1 VQQQTSFIFSPLKI
15 SSMKRIFFMFLFGAL
30 WMQGSLSFGQKVTK
44 QENVVYGVV
53 SGMSLLMDI
62 YKPATSNH
70 LGIVYISGNGWGYF
84 NQPSYNQGALKES
97 VQDTA
102 YNGKWVGALIQKGYT
117 VFMINHRFAPQFHAP
132 DILSDCQRAVRYI
145 RYNAKKFDID
155 AHHIGAMGHS
165 SGANLSSM
173 LGVTDVKITKMES
186 PIDSM
191 SSQVQAVVT
200 LAAPF
205 MLWDINRKEDSTL
218 TRNMALRMF
227 LNYVGEL
234 PEERKDEF
242 ISSGKYAQAS
252 PITFVTK
259 EDAATLIYYSDD
271 DFIIPLRQAPR
282 MYQALQE
289 KQIPSKLVLTH
300 KDRHWPKPNMEEVDK
315 WFKQYLK

>member
-1 VQQQTSFIFSPLKI
+1 
-15 SSMKRIFFMFLFGAL
+15 MKPTAFMFLSFAL
-30 WMQGSLSFGQKVTK
+30 WMQSSISFSQQVTK

-62 YKPATSNH
+62 YRPTASNR
-70 LGIVYISGNGWGYF
+70 LGIVFIAGNGWGYF
-84 NQPSYNQGALKES
+84 DQRPYNQGTLKES

-145 RYNAKKFDID
+145 RYNAKKYGID

-173 LGVTDVKITKMES
+173 LGVSDTKITKVES
-186 PIDSM
+186 PIDSV
-191 SSQVQAVVT
+191 SSKVQAVVT

-205 MLWDINRKEDSTL
+205 ILWDINRKEDSTL
-218 TRNMALRMF
+218 TRNMALRMY

-234 PEERKDEF
+234 PEESKNEF
-242 ISSGKYAQAS
+242 VSSGKYAQAS

-259 EDAATLIYYSDD
+259 DDAATLIYYSDD
-271 DFIIPLRQAPR
+271 DFIVPLRQAPK
-282 MYQALQE
+282 MYQALKE
-289 KQIPSKLVLTH
+289 KQIPTKLVLTH
-300 KDRHWPKPNMEEVDK
+300 KDLHWPKPDMEEVDK
-315 WFKQYLK
+315 WFKQYLR